1 MTLHIFNPEHD
12 IALAQNNSNYTPS
25 NAVLQI
31 RNDLAFIP
39 YIWANQG
46 DLILVNDVMMANKS
60 VEVLR
65 LKKKEIHFI
74 DINTLEQLLN
84 KIDAI
89 QPWGW
94 DCTIKEQL
102 RRLGISPM
110 LLPSDVQLSKI
121 RYLNNRKTSI
131 NWLSNLKTLL
141 PKDTMVGE
149 SYFFNNIDNLCSK
162 AKEIGNAVIKA
173 PWSGSGRGLRF
184 TDREI
189 STVHIN
195 WARNIIAHQ
204 QGIILEPYYNKV
216 QDFAME
222 FYVDN
227 KVKYCGLSIFQSL
240 HGAYIGNIIDNEER
254 KRSLL
259 EQYIDLGLLDAIK
272 IALINLLECNIKHNY
287 KGYLGIDMMIVE
299 DRHLSYSST
308 IPYRIHPLVE
318 INFRHTM
325 GHVALSLNNEHS
337 IQNKIMQITFDG
349 SHRSLKLENS
359 TNLTFDIY
367 PKYKK

>member
-259 EQYIDLGLLDAIK
+259 EQYIDL
-272 IALINLLECNIKHNY
+272 
-287 KGYLGIDMMIVE
+287 
-299 DRHLSYSST
+299 
-308 IPYRIHPLVE
+308 
-318 INFRHTM
+318 
-325 GHVALSLNNEHS
+325 
-337 IQNKIMQITFDG
+337 
-349 SHRSLKLENS
+349 
-359 TNLTFDIY
+359 
-367 PKYKK
+367 